1 MFQVARVNNNMI
13 KAFVAT
19 NPAAGAFHA
28 IRMPYPTGVE
38 RLQRVE
44 GWTTRVG
51 LIIDEI
57 CCAAGK
63 VLVRGQFRRRSADRC
78 ESS

>member
-38 RLQRVE
+38 RFTAGSRVDHTRRIDHRRDLLCCRESAGQRAVSATI
-44 GWTTRVG
+44 G
-51 LIIDEI
+51 
-57 CCAAGK
+57 
-63 VLVRGQFRRRSADRC
+63 RSV
-78 ESS
+78 